1 MDADTVQAL
10 RDAKA
15 LFDEG
20 ILSEQEFK
28 EKKAELLQP
37 KAAPVTTKPKPKPK
51 PAPKKKSEA
60 KPKAEKKP
68 KKSTASSDGS
78 EKEKKAPRVAGAH
91 APGRGRGR
99 RLGDGQRHVPRE
111 IFAGVARR
119 ELVQETE
126 GLGFWGW
133 HRARDG
139 RGAQGV
145 DGAGHC
151 SDGGGG
157 RRRRGEAARVV
168 AGVGGRGEAEALRG
182 GGRHSWLHRVRRHA
196 RGFCKH
202 KRAVLVK
209 GDTKNVKPVLQALEG
224 SWNKGLGGWVFP
236 MKKREEVFA
245 ALRQDPT
252 NTINEDPALVAEAA
266 KAVKAEP
273 VAEKRKSVDAA
284 DAPEAKRQSRRR
296 AARARRSGDSVSVPF
311 PEDGW
316 HWLNEPYSPLGV
328 PDCAMVAASSRIKPS
343 PALHQAGNDATCRP
357 FRRAPRGRGRGANAR
372 LRRERAEHDQMTRI

>member
-20 ILSEQEFK
+20 ILTEQEFK

-37 KAAPVTTKPKPKPK
+37 KAAPVAAKPKPKPK

-78 EKEKKAPRVAGAH
+78 EKEKKAPRVAELTLQDAGEDGVLVTGSGTFRAKSLLASLGGSWSKKLKAWVFGAGTAH
-91 APGRGRGR
+91 ATAAALKASTAPAISLTVEEGG
-99 RLGDGQRHVPRE
+99 
-111 IFAGVARR
+111 AGAAKRR
-119 ELVQETE
+119 ESSL
-126 GLGFWGW
+126 
-133 HRARDG
+133 AS
-139 RGAQGV
+139 AK
-145 DGAGHC
+145 
-151 SDGGGG
+151 
-157 RRRRGEAARVV
+157 
-168 AGVGGRGEAEALRG
+168 AEALAAAATAG
-182 GGRHSWLHRVRRHA
+182 ASATLEV
-196 RGFCKH
+196 CKH

-236 MKKREEVFA
+236 MKKREEVLA

-266 KAVKAEP
+266 KVVKAEP

-284 DAPEAKRQSRRR
+284 DAPEAKRQSL
-296 AARARRSGDSVSVPF
+296 
-311 PEDGW
+311 DGEQ
-316 HWLNEPYSPLGV
+316 LYP
-328 PDCAMVAASSRIKPS
+328 PS
-343 PALHQAGNDATCRP
+343 A
-357 FRRAPRGRGRGANAR
+357 
-372 LRRERAEHDQMTRI
+372 

>member
-37 KAAPVTTKPKPKPK
+37 KAAPVATKPKPKPK

-78 EKEKKAPRVAGAH
+78 EKEKKAPRVAELTLQDAGEDGVLVTGSGTFRAKSLLASLGGSWSKKLKAWVFGAGTAH
-91 APGRGRGR
+91 ATAAALKASTAPAISLTVEEGGAGAAKRRESSLASARPKRSRRRR
-99 RLGDGQRHVPRE
+99 RLGLVPRSRPR
-111 IFAGVARR
+111 GNQQVRR
-119 ELVQETE
+119 VHSAPSNVEEP
-126 GLGFWGW
+126 
-133 HRARDG
+133 APP
-139 RGAQGV
+139 
-145 DGAGHC
+145 
-151 SDGGGG
+151 
-157 RRRRGEAARVV
+157 RRR
-168 AGVGGRGEAEALRG
+168 AGFTMSTQVG
-182 GGRHSWLHRVRRHA
+182 SVQ
-196 RGFCKH
+196 H

-236 MKKREEVFA
+236 MKKREEVLA

-284 DAPEAKRQSRRR
+284 DAPEAKRQSLDGEQSAARR
-296 AARARRSGDSVSVPF
+296 ARTP
-311 PEDGW
+311 
-316 HWLNEPYSPLGV
+316 
-328 PDCAMVAASSRIKPS
+328 
-343 PALHQAGNDATCRP
+343 
-357 FRRAPRGRGRGANAR
+357 
-372 LRRERAEHDQMTRI
+372 

>member
-1 MDADTVQAL
+1 MDADAFLRPLKGTPAAAPPHKGTRRDATMDADTVQAL

-37 KAAPVTTKPKPKPK
+37 KAAPAATKPKPKPK

-78 EKEKKAPRVAGAH
+78 EKEKKAPRVAELTLQDAGEDGVLVTGSGTFRAKSLLASLGGSWSKKLKAWVFGAGTAH
-91 APGRGRGR
+91 ATAAALKASTAPAISLTVAEGG
-99 RLGDGQRHVPRE
+99 
-111 IFAGVARR
+111 AGAAKRR
-119 ELVQETE
+119 ESSL
-126 GLGFWGW
+126 
-133 HRARDG
+133 AS
-139 RGAQGV
+139 AK
-145 DGAGHC
+145 
-151 SDGGGG
+151 
-157 RRRRGEAARVV
+157 
-168 AGVGGRGEAEALRG
+168 AEALAAAATAG
-182 GGRHSWLHRVRRHA
+182 ASATFEAVWKSTSASGALMNRHRHA
-196 RGFCKH
+196 VEQASRCPHRLEVCKH

-236 MKKREEVFA
+236 MKKREEVLA

-266 KAVKAEP
+266 KVVKAEP

-284 DAPEAKRQSRRR
+284 DAPEAKRQSL
-296 AARARRSGDSVSVPF
+296 
-311 PEDGW
+311 DGEQ
-316 HWLNEPYSPLGV
+316 LYP
-328 PDCAMVAASSRIKPS
+328 PS
-343 PALHQAGNDATCRP
+343 A
-357 FRRAPRGRGRGANAR
+357 
-372 LRRERAEHDQMTRI
+372 